1 MIKRPY
7 LCVLLLP
14 LLYLSVAEAQQYP
27 ILDMIANK
35 VIQKYQQS
43 TCEQLWQKKT
53 EKAPPSEMEQKAI
66 QALKN
71 DPQMR
76 TAFINKVA
84 APIANK
90 MFQCGLI
97 PCWSLSGEFDS
108 VVCRRHDDR
117 RSVVCPASCPT
128 ITGCPCWPRRFRTN
142 SGESRPCLSF
152 RAVAAATSSE

>member
-1 MIKRPY
+1 MVKRPY
-7 LCVLLLP
+7 VCALLFALV
-14 LLYLSVAEAQQYP
+14 YLSAAEAQQYP
-27 ILDMIANK
+27 IMDMIANK

-43 TCEQLWQKKT
+43 TCEQLWQKKS

-90 MFQCGLI
+90 MFECGLI
-97 PCWSLSGEFDS
+97 P
-108 VVCRRHDDR
+108 
-117 RSVVCPASCPT
+117 
-128 ITGCPCWPRRFRTN
+128 
-142 SGESRPCLSF
+142 
-152 RAVAAATSSE
+152 

>member
-1 MIKRPY
+1 MKKKHY
-7 LCVLLLP
+7 LLAL
-14 LLYLSVAEAQQYP
+14 VASLMLIVVVPSTIPKGQGQYP
-27 ILDMIANK
+27 VMDMIANK
-35 VIQKYQQS
+35 VIQKYRQS
-43 TCEQLWQKKT
+43 TCEQLWQKKS

-97 PCWSLSGEFDS
+97 P
-108 VVCRRHDDR
+108 
-117 RSVVCPASCPT
+117 
-128 ITGCPCWPRRFRTN
+128 
-142 SGESRPCLSF
+142 
-152 RAVAAATSSE
+152 